1 MVNLLFQGTKKMLRI
16 AILASGSGSNAQAL
30 VEHFTQSP
38 WGRVE
43 IIVTNNPLAGV
54 IERAERLGVR
64 CKSFD
69 PKTES
74 DEILS
79 LLESSADII
88 LLAGYLRMIPANWT
102 RAFQGRMFNIHPAL
116 LPKFGGKGMYGKY
129 VHEAVSAA
137 GESVTGITIHMVN
150 EHYDEGAIVAQYQ
163 VEITPGEAA
172 QSIEEKVRELELEY
186 FGPTIESWIAQLS
199 ERQ

>member
-1 MVNLLFQGTKKMLRI
+1 MLKI

-30 VEHFTQSP
+30 VEHFAQSP

-43 IIVTNNPLAGV
+43 IIVTNNTHAGV
-54 IERAERLGVR
+54 IQRAEKLGIA

-69 PKTES
+69 PKTQS

-102 RAFQGRMFNIHPAL
+102 RAFRGRMFNIHPAL

-163 VEITPGEAA
+163 VESPPARRPKA
-172 QSIEEKVRELELEY
+172 LRRRSASWSWSILAR
-186 FGPTIESWIAQLS
+186 P
-199 ERQ
+199 

>member
-1 MVNLLFQGTKKMLRI
+1 MLKI
-16 AILASGSGSNAQAL
+16 AVLASGSGSNAQSL
-30 VEHFTQSP
+30 VEHFADSP

-43 IIVTNNPLAGV
+43 IIVTNNANAGV
-54 IERAERLGVR
+54 IERADRLNI
-64 CKSFD
+64 STLIFD

-74 DEILS
+74 DAVLKRLDEEI
-79 LLESSADII
+79 DII

-129 VHEAVSAA
+129 VHEAVSVA

-150 EHYDEGAIVAQYQ
+150 ERYDEGAIVAQYQ

-199 ERQ
+199 EQQ

>member
-1 MVNLLFQGTKKMLRI
+1 MLRI

-43 IIVTNNPLAGV
+43 IIVTNNPCAGV
-54 IERAERLGVR
+54 IERAERLGVT

-69 PKTES
+69 PKTQS
-74 DEILS
+74 DEILL

-199 ERQ
+199 EQQ

>member
-1 MVNLLFQGTKKMLRI
+1 VVNLLLQGTKKMLRI

-30 VEHFTQSP
+30 VEHFAQSQ

-64 CKSFD
+64 CKSFN
-69 PKTES
+69 PKIQS

-116 LPKFGGKGMYGKY
+116 LPKFGGKGMYGKH
-129 VHEAVSAA
+129 VHQAVSAA

-163 VEITPGEAA
+163 VEITPGEPA

-186 FGPTIESWIAQLS
+186 FAPTIETWIAQLS
-199 ERQ
+199 EQQ

>member
-1 MVNLLFQGTKKMLRI
+1 M
-16 AILASGSGSNAQAL
+16 
-30 VEHFTQSP
+30 EHFTQSP

-137 GESVTGITIHMVN
+137 GESVTGPLGRGFVKKHQESVSLIFS
-150 EHYDEGAIVAQYQ
+150 A
-163 VEITPGEAA
+163 TPALPVCRRA
-172 QSIEEKVRELELEY
+172 
-186 FGPTIESWIAQLS
+186 
-199 ERQ
+199 

>member
-30 VEHFTQSP
+30 VEYFTQSP

-54 IERAERLGVR
+54 IERAERLGVT

-69 PKTES
+69 PKTQS

-172 QSIEEKVRELELEY
+172 QSIEEKVRELEREY

-199 ERQ
+199 EQQ

>member
-1 MVNLLFQGTKKMLRI
+1 MLRI

-163 VEITPGEAA
+163 WKLPPARRPRALRRRSVSWSW
-172 QSIEEKVRELELEY
+172 SISAR
-186 FGPTIESWIAQLS
+186 P
-199 ERQ
+199 

>member
-1 MVNLLFQGTKKMLRI
+1 MLKI
-16 AILASGSGSNAQAL
+16 AILASGSRSNTQAL
-30 VEHFTQSP
+30 VEHFAQSP
-38 WGRVE
+38 WGRVQ
-43 IIVTNNPLAGV
+43 IIVTNNPHTGV
-54 IERAERLGVR
+54 IKRAETLGIA

-69 PKTES
+69 PKTQS
-74 DEILS
+74 DEILL

-88 LLAGYLRMIPANWT
+88 LLAGYLRRVPANWT

-137 GESVTGITIHMVN
+137 GETVTGITIHMVN
-150 EHYDEGAIVAQYQ
+150 EHYDEGTVLAQYQ
-163 VEITPGEAA
+163 VEITSGEAA
-172 QSIEEKVRELELEY
+172 QSIEEKVRALELEY

-199 ERQ
+199 EQQ

>member
-1 MVNLLFQGTKKMLRI
+1 MLKI

-30 VEHFTQSP
+30 IEYFTQSP

-43 IIVTNNPLAGV
+43 ILVTNNPQAGV
-54 IERAERLGVR
+54 IERAERLGVA
-64 CKSFD
+64 CKSFN

-74 DEILS
+74 DEILL

-88 LLAGYLRMIPANWT
+88 LLAGYLRRIPVNWT
-102 RAFQGRMFNIHPAL
+102 RAFNGRIFNIHPSL
-116 LPKFGGKGMYGKY
+116 LPKFGGKGMYGRY

-137 GESVTGITIHMVN
+137 GESVTGITIHIVN
-150 EHYDEGAIVAQYQ
+150 EQYDEGTIVAQYQ
-163 VEITPGEAA
+163 VEITPGEAP

-186 FGPTIESWIAQLS
+186 FGPTIESWMAKRS
-199 ERQ
+199 EQR